1 MTSQRQTFTRMTVIA
16 LITGLSLGIASQA
29 FSMGSDSTAPAAK
42 ADDYKKAVDL
52 IDDEK
57 YAAAIP
63 LLQKSIKEKGE
74 YADALNQLGFANRK
88 MGNWK
93 AGMEYYLKALA
104 LEPNHLGANEYLG
117 ELYLEQKDLP
127 NAEKQLAVLKAA
139 CDDCDEFDTLE
150 EAIDDYKD
158 DNNIN

>member
-1 MTSQRQTFTRMTVIA
+1 MNKKRLTLVTA
-16 LITGLSLGIASQA
+16 LTALSLGIASQA

-42 ADDYKKAVDL
+42 LDDYKKAVSL
-52 IDDEK
+52 IEDEK
-57 YAAAIP
+57 YSAAIP

-93 AGMEYYLKALA
+93 AGMEYYLKALS
-104 LEPNHLGANEYLG
+104 LEPKHLGANEYLG

-127 NAEKQLAVLKAA
+127 NAEKQLAVLKSA
-139 CDDCDEFDTLE
+139 CGHCDEFDELE